1 MMTIAQRLDIH
12 KVDPEAYKPM
22 IALEKYVHSGSLG
35 EGLIGL
41 MKYRASQINGC
52 AYCLDMHGQEA
63 RAAGV
68 DQRKLD
74 VLSGWHEAPDLY
86 SAREQAALAFTEE
99 VTRIGEHGV
108 SEATWQKVR
117 AAFSEQ
123 ETVQLLMG
131 ICAINAWNRMAIT
144 VHLELPSAKKA

>member
-1 MMTIAQRLDIH
+1 MMTIAQRLDIR

-22 IALEKYVHSGSLG
+22 MALEKYVHSGSLG
-35 EGLIGL
+35 EALIGL
-41 MKYRASQINGC
+41 MKFRASQINGC

-74 VLSGWHEAPDLY
+74 VVSGWHEAPALY
-86 SAREQAALAFTEE
+86 SAREQAALALTEE
-99 VTRIGEHGV
+99 VTRIGEQGV
-108 SEATWQKVR
+108 TDATWQRVR
-117 AAFSEQ
+117 SAFSEQ

-131 ICAINAWNRMAIT
+131 ICAINAWNRLAIT
-144 VHLELPSAKKA
+144 VHLELPAAAKA

>member
-1 MMTIAQRLDIH
+1 MTIAQRLDIP

-22 IALEKYVHSGSLG
+22 MALEKYVHSGSLG

-41 MKYRASQINGC
+41 MKFRASQINGC
-52 AYCLDMHGQEA
+52 AYCLDMHGHEA
-63 RAAGV
+63 RTAGV

-74 VLSGWHEAPDLY
+74 VLSGWHEAPSLY
-86 SAREQAALAFTEE
+86 SAREQAALALTEE

-108 SEATWQKVR
+108 SEETWQKVR

-131 ICAINAWNRMAIT
+131 ICAINAWNRLAIT
-144 VHLELPSAKKA
+144 VHLALPPAKKA